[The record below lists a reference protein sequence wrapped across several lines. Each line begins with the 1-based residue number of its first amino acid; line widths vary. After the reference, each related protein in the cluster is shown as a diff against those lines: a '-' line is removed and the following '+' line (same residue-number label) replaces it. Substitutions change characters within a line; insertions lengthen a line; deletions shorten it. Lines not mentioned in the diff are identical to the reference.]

1 MRVTVREALS
11 ACSQVQRG
19 GSDGLNQT
27 ICPSQPDTFLWRE
40 PNPGMQIYTWCQK
53 RCVCLG
59 VEGKILCA
67 AIVFIAAYSYSM
79 YCWVCSDL
87 RLIFFFQQISVWCH
101 ELATAGVCWL
111 SGFACVPTACMHS
124 HWLWVLA
131 YPHNREIV
139 LIKVHTGCKTRMI
152 KLHQWISKTT
162 QIKAAVIKQQ
172 DSSVTGGSE
181 KKEPQAHCNC
191 FHVPRIKNSRG
202 YLLLHLYDQMPSKVC
217 F

>member
-1 MRVTVREALS
+1 MRLTVREALS

-27 ICPSQPDTFLWRE
+27 ICPSQPDTFLWRK

-124 HWLWVLA
+124 QWLWVLA

-139 LIKVHTGCKTRMI
+139 LKKSTHRVQDKDDQTPSMDFQNNTNQSSCD
-152 KLHQWISKTT
+152 Q
-162 QIKAAVIKQQ
+162 AARFVCNWR
-172 DSSVTGGSE
+172 VWE
-181 KKEPQAHCNC
+181 KRTASP
-191 FHVPRIKNSRG
+191 
-202 YLLLHLYDQMPSKVC
+202 L
-217 F
+217 